1 MARKTYRKAP
11 EGQEKLVYKELKEL
25 FLKYDAK
32 SRVLKFPKLIKV
44 DRKTGELVLENYD
57 GRKYDGI
64 WKEKNG
70 GSSMGLELSREAA
83 AIVYDFSKVEIN
95 EVLSSKA
102 LSRVKKLQFNFQEWR
117 ELFDEEIKK
126 FIDHNHIGAEQ
137 AKNAKSILNSPL
149 SSKFIFNNGDFYP
162 RNFISLGDR
171 VVVIDW
177 QTWEND
183 YRANLIDYLDNVL
196 AFCFIHMWGNPE
208 WQLNYLREA
217 QRYFNLTT
225 INFQKALLIKSFE
238 QARFWFG
245 GDGNNGLCN
254 AQLLIFKNALDRE
267 YVDYLLKYTRP
278 NILYRF

>member
-44 DRKTGELVLENYD
+44 DRKTGELVLKNYD

-267 YVDYLLKYTRP
+267 NVDYLLKYTRP